1 MILHPRPAPP
11 DISFETV
18 FLSAAAADTIR
29 LGRTLAPLLRPGDV
43 LPLWGEFGA
52 GKTTFA
58 QGVGLGLGVERPI
71 LSPSFGLIHAHP
83 AAGGRMPLYHLDL
96 YRIGTPEEAEAFG
109 VEEVLRGDGAVLVE
123 WPGAVESLLPR
134 DRLDVRFEVGQGDER
149 ALRFEARG
157 ERATALLGAFTDALG
172 PG

>member
-1 MILHPRPAPP
+1 LEITLR
-11 DISFETV
+11 SE
-18 FLSAAAADTIR
+18 SAEHTAR
-29 LGRTLAPLLRPGDV
+29 FGRTLATLLRPGDV

-52 GKTTFA
+52 GKTTFV

-83 AAGGRMPLYHLDL
+83 AAGGRTPLYHLDL

-109 VEEVLRGDGAVLVE
+109 VEEVLRGDGAVLIE

-149 ALRFEARG
+149 VLRFEARG
-157 ERATALLGAFTDALG
+157 ERATALLRDVADEVGQR
-172 PG
+172 